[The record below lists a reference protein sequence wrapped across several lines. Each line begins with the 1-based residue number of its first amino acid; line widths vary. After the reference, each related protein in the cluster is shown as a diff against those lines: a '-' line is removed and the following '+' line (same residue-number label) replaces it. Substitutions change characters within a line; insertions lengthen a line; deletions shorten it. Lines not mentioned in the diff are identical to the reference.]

1 MTEFEMIM
9 AALLIPICYVLV
21 YIAGRMNLLKLLLET
36 AREKVMDRNV
46 DKDEFFGREY
56 VETTGKCPMCWD
68 CPDNCPLD
76 KEHYIKD

>member
-68 CPDNCPLD
+68 CPDNCPL
-76 KEHYIKD
+76 ER

>member
-1 MTEFEMIM
+1 MTEFEMIL
-9 AALLIPICYVLV
+9 AVLLIPMCYVLT

-68 CPDNCPLD
+68 CPDNCPL
-76 KEHYIKD
+76 ER

>member
-1 MTEFEMIM
+1 
-9 AALLIPICYVLV
+9 
-21 YIAGRMNLLKLLLET
+21 
-36 AREKVMDRNV
+36 MDRNV